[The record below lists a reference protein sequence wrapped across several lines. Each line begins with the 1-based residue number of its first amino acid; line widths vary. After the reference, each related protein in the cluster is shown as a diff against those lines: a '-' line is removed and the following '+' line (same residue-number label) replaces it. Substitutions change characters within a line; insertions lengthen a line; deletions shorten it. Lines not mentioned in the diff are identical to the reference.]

1 MQSLPVAAVPAADTA
16 PHAVAG
22 MVFCTE
28 GQRHN
33 VTSCYKRPHNM
44 QVDTS
49 QFDECSGELCRHT
62 PDPKGMTSL
71 LVLELKPAHNI
82 INKYYSC
89 LHQPTM
95 LCHKMLFNA
104 CVMLPGNDRKEK
116 VQVQLQKTG
125 GKKIVMPADTHDDY
139 CVVVCAKD
147 MSHYVTRVGGVY
159 KIMLHMHDCTI
170 CTAFKD
176 PKNTQA
182 QGVESLH
189 KKLFGAS
196 TGTACLPAG
205 PNFST
210 VQQIGSVKLT
220 IGAVCAEKYCT
231 KFLVT
236 MVFMQTPPHIKAQYY
251 AKMAALGMCERVL
264 TEWGRVRAIGCLL
277 ECGEFPEAVPRVCV
291 CGWQGCSRA
300 KQARQS
306 RARRRRSSAA

>member
-1 MQSLPVAAVPAADTA
+1 MQQGQLAVAVA
-16 PHAVAG
+16 PGAVAG

-28 GQRHN
+28 GQGNN

-49 QFDECSGELCRHT
+49 LFDECSGELCRHT
-62 PDPKGMTSL
+62 PDPKSMTSL
-71 LVLELKPAHNI
+71 LVLELNPAHHI

-89 LHQPTM
+89 VHQPTM

-139 CVVVCAKD
+139 CVVVYAKD
-147 MSHYVTRVGGVY
+147 MSHYVTRLGGVY

-176 PKNTQA
+176 PKNAQP

-196 TGTACLPAG
+196 TGTACS
-205 PNFST
+205 NISM

-220 IGAVCAEKYCT
+220 IGVVCAKKYCT

-251 AKMAALGMCERVL
+251 AKMAALGRCERVL

-277 ECGEFPEAVPRVCV
+277 ECGEFPEPVQRVCV